1 MKAKTE
7 FRYWM
12 EFYYYEQWLVD
23 NNLLC
28 SNTCYSLTNK
38 MDDEYLT
45 GLSGY
50 VQMMKKK
57 YKKNTVRVKVS
68 RLIQCLRRMV
78 SSRYNSNT
86 FFWNYDS
93 IFID

>member
-1 MKAKTE
+1 MKEKTE

-28 SNTCYSLTNK
+28 SSTCYSLTNK

-93 IFID
+93 TFID